1 MKHSSIFLAVLL
13 VALLSGCDSNEP
25 ETINFQ
31 FEAEVI
37 GKGMDCGSVYL
48 IHLINVSGAAVI
60 TDGRYYADN
69 LLSEYK
75 DSGLE
80 IALNCRLPSAD
91 EIYPCTMFGPTYPH
105 VYVLEAQTQ

>member
-1 MKHSSIFLAVLL
+1 MKHSSIFVAVLL
-13 VALLSGCDSNEP
+13 IALLSGCDSNEP
-25 ETINFQ
+25 EPITFQ

-48 IHLINVSGAAVI
+48 IHLINVSGAAEI

-69 LLSEYK
+69 LPSEYK

-80 IALNCRLPSAD
+80 IILNCRLPRAD
-91 EIYPCTMFGPTYPH
+91 EMYPCTMLGPTYPH
-105 VYVLEAQTQ
+105 VHVLEAQTQ